1 MQQECV
7 RKVDLS
13 PWIKL
18 ICLIIFSALSTSKV
32 LASSLE
38 LELNRKMINH
48 FTNYL
53 SSTQDN
59 IEGVLFDLSEDRF
72 VVAAVFEGKN
82 FSMLNWIKPTLRPG
96 EIFLSASQ
104 RTGKVS
110 SLDEKDFVFK
120 AESLS
125 FTIFHITCNLC
136 FFFTFFVHKE

>member
-1 MQQECV
+1 M
-7 RKVDLS
+7 S
-13 PWIKL
+13 SWIKL
-18 ICLIIFSALSTSKV
+18 ICLIVFSTLSTSKV

-59 IEGVLFDLSEDRF
+59 IEGVLFDLSADRF
-72 VVAAVFEGKN
+72 VVTAIFEGKN

-104 RTGKVS
+104 RTGNVS
-110 SLDEKDFVFK
+110 SLDEKDFPLIVK
-120 AESLS
+120 
-125 FTIFHITCNLC
+125 
-136 FFFTFFVHKE
+136 FFEKYAPNFEKIMKQNIISAQKKLEQN